1 VQPAVFGR
9 TLVGNAGAERAGPTG
24 VTHRKETSVAK
35 PAAKKA
41 TRKTIR
47 TSTAEAAPAST
58 AAEPAAPRRLTKA
71 QLIDELNKDL
81 AKEYAALI
89 QYVQHAS
96 VITGP
101 QYDAISAELTVHSNE
116 EHQHAITLS
125 DQIDFLGGVPDVDVA
140 DIHISPD
147 SKVMLEQDL
156 EGELDAIARYR
167 ERIGQ
172 AEMLQEYGL
181 RRALEDILVVEEE
194 HARDL
199 QSALDL

>member
-1 VQPAVFGR
+1 
-9 TLVGNAGAERAGPTG
+9 
-24 VTHRKETSVAK
+24 VAK
-35 PAAKKA
+35 SAAKKTARKAPAKAPAKA
-41 TRKTIR
+41 TAAKAAASAKT
-47 TSTAEAAPAST
+47 TEAAGPPT
-58 AAEPAAPRRLTKA
+58 PRRVTKA
-71 QLIDELNKDL
+71 ELVDLLNQDL
-81 AKEYAALI
+81 AKEYSALI

-125 DQIDFLGGVPDVDVA
+125 DQIDFLGGVPAVDVA

-147 SKVMLEQDL
+147 SKTMLEQDL
-156 EGELDAIARYR
+156 DGELDAIARYR
-167 ERIGQ
+167 ERIAQ

-181 RRALEDILVVEEE
+181 RRALEDILIIEEE

>member
-1 VQPAVFGR
+1 M
-9 TLVGNAGAERAGPTG
+9 
-24 VTHRKETSVAK
+24 AK
-35 PAAKKA
+35 PAAKK
-41 TRKTIR
+41 TTGKTIR
-47 TSTAEAAPAST
+47 VSAPKRAQAAEAA
-58 AAEPAAPRRLTKA
+58 EPSAPRKLTRA
-71 QLIDELNKDL
+71 QLIDELNRDL
-81 AKEYAALI
+81 AKEYSALI

-116 EHQHAITLS
+116 EHQHAIALS
-125 DQIDFLGGVPDVDVA
+125 DQIDFLGGVPAVDVA
-140 DIHISPD
+140 DIHISPN

-167 ERIGQ
+167 KRIGQ

-181 RRALEDILVVEEE
+181 RRALEDILIIEEE

-199 QSALDL
+199 QNALDL

>member
-1 VQPAVFGR
+1 M
-9 TLVGNAGAERAGPTG
+9 
-24 VTHRKETSVAK
+24 AK
-35 PAAKKA
+35 PATKNA
-41 TRKTIR
+41 TRKTTR
-47 TSTAEAAPAST
+47 ASAPKTAAAST
-58 AAEPAAPRRLTKA
+58 AAESPAPRRLTKA
-71 QLIDELNKDL
+71 QLIDELNRDL
-81 AKEYAALI
+81 AKEYSALI

-125 DQIDFLGGVPDVDVA
+125 NQIDFLGGVPAVDVA
-140 DIHISPD
+140 DIHVSPD
-147 SKVMLEQDL
+147 SKIMLEQDL

-172 AEMLQEYGL
+172 AEILQEYGL
-181 RRALEDILVVEEE
+181 RRALEDILIIEEE

-199 QSALDL
+199 QSALNL

>member
-1 VQPAVFGR
+1 
-9 TLVGNAGAERAGPTG
+9 
-24 VTHRKETSVAK
+24 VAK
-35 PAAKKA
+35 PAAMKA
-41 TRKTIR
+41 TTKTTRK
-47 TSTAEAAPAST
+47 
-58 AAEPAAPRRLTKA
+58 LTRA

-125 DQIDFLGGVPDVDVA
+125 DQIDFLGGVPDVNVA
-140 DIHISPD
+140 DIHVSAD

-167 ERIGQ
+167 ARIGQ
-172 AEMLQEYGL
+172 AEALQEYGL
-181 RRALEDILVVEEE
+181 RRALEDILIIEEE

>member
-1 VQPAVFGR
+1 
-9 TLVGNAGAERAGPTG
+9 
-24 VTHRKETSVAK
+24 VAK
-35 PAAKKA
+35 QAPRKSAKKVA
-41 TRKTIR
+41 TKATTPR
-47 TSTAEAAPAST
+47 T
-58 AAEPAAPRRLTKA
+58 APRAPREVTKAELIDLLNDDLTK
-71 QLIDELNKDL
+71 
-81 AKEYAALI
+81 EYSALI

-125 DQIDFLGGVPDVDVA
+125 DQIDFLGGVPVVDVA

-156 EGELDAIARYR
+156 DGELDAIARYR
-167 ERIGQ
+167 ERIAQ

-181 RRALEDILVVEEE
+181 RRALEDILVIEEE

>member
-1 VQPAVFGR
+1 LK
-9 TLVGNAGAERAGPTG
+9 TAGACRAGSDA
-24 VTHRKETSVAK
+24 VTHRKEATVAK
-35 PAAKKA
+35 PVAKRA
-41 TRKTIR
+41 TPKTPRK
-47 TSTAEAAPAST
+47 
-58 AAEPAAPRRLTKA
+58 LTRA
-71 QLIDELNKDL
+71 QLIAALNKDL
-81 AKEYAALI
+81 AKEYSALI
-89 QYVQHAS
+89 QYVQHAA

-101 QYDAISAELTVHSNE
+101 QYDAISAELRVHSNE

-125 DQIDFLGGVPDVDVA
+125 DQIDFLGGIPAVDVA

-147 SKVMLEQDL
+147 SKIMLEQDL

-181 RRALEDILVVEEE
+181 RRALEDILIIEEE

>member
-1 VQPAVFGR
+1 M
-9 TLVGNAGAERAGPTG
+9 
-24 VTHRKETSVAK
+24 AK

-47 TSTAEAAPAST
+47 VSAPKTAPAST
-58 AAEPAAPRRLTKA
+58 AAEPKAPRKLTKA
-71 QLIDELNKDL
+71 QLIDEINKDL
-81 AKEYAALI
+81 AKEYSALI
-89 QYVQHAS
+89 QYVQHAA

-101 QYDAISAELTVHSNE
+101 QYDAITAELVVHSNE
-116 EHQHAITLS
+116 EHAHAISLS
-125 DQIDFLGGVPDVDVA
+125 DQIDFLGGIPAVDVG

-147 SKVMLEQDL
+147 SKIMLELDL
-156 EGELDAIARYR
+156 EGELDAIARYK
-167 ERIGQ
+167 ERVSQ

-181 RRALEDILVVEEE
+181 RRALEDILIVEEE